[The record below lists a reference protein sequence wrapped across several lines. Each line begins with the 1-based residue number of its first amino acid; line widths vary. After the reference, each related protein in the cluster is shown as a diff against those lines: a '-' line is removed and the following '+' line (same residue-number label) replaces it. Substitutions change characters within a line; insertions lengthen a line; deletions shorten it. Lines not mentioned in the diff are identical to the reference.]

1 MKATKLPS
9 GKYRVQVVAGR
20 DDSGKRIVKSFTAE
34 TEWQALKMADEY
46 KKGIYKAPS
55 EMTVYRAIS
64 AYMDSRSNILS
75 PSTIKGYKTI
85 REARLQLIRDTKLSE
100 LTAADIQR
108 AVNFD
113 AKRLSRKSI
122 KSALALLKSALSMQ
136 DTEIN
141 LKRIT
146 LPTARKTKRS
156 IPSAQ
161 QVIKA
166 VIGSDIELP
175 CLLAMWLSLRVS
187 EVRGLQFRD
196 ISEDGEYISVNRVNL
211 YIDGK
216 NIVRDVTKTE
226 ESTRTNRLP
235 KYLHD
240 LIMAVPHTKDT
251 DFIVPLSYD
260 VISRRFKKLM
270 TENGLEMTF
279 HTLRHEFASTLNNLG
294 VPSDYIQKLGGWST
308 DNVMKAVYTHTSA
321 ENEQKYQTVIDT
333 FFTGLISSISS
344 DGEKSHAEVT
354 QT

>member
-85 REARLQLIRDTKLSE
+85 REARLQLIRNIKLCD
-100 LTAADIQR
+100 LTVSDIQR
-108 AVNFD
+108 AVNHD

-122 KSALALLKSALSMQ
+122 KSSVALLGSALSLQ
-136 DTEIN
+136 DIDIN

-146 LPTARKTKRS
+146 LPPARKKKRS
-156 IPSAQ
+156 IPSAE
-161 QVIKA
+161 QVLRA

-175 CLLAMWLSLRVS
+175 CLLAMWLSLRIS
-187 EVRGLQFRD
+187 EVRGLQFCD
-196 ISEDGEYISVNRVNL
+196 ISENGEYISVNRVKL

-216 NIVRDVTKTE
+216 NILRDVTKTE

-235 KYLHD
+235 AYLHK
-240 LIMAVPHTKDT
+240 LILSVPHTKDT

-270 TENGLEMTF
+270 EKNGLEMTF
-279 HTLRHEFASTLNNLG
+279 HTLRHEFASTLNDLG

-308 DNVMKAVYTHTSA
+308 DNIMKSVYTHTSA
-321 ENEQKYQTVIDT
+321 ENEQKYQSVIDT
-333 FFTGLISSISS
+333 YFTEMINSISS
-344 DGEKSHAEVT
+344 
-354 QT
+354 